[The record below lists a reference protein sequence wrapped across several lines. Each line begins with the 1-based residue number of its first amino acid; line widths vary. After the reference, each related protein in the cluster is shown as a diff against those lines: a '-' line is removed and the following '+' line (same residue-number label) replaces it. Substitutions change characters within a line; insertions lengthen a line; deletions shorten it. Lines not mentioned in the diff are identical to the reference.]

1 MTESQKKKC
10 HVIIHTASASAT
22 AIGAGLANLPFA
34 DSVPLTAIQ
43 LGMII
48 SIGKVFGARIE
59 ESAGKAILSDILGSQ
74 IGKVAAK
81 TLVGM
86 IPIAGNIINASVAG
100 TITETIGW
108 AAAKQFDNG
117 EL

>member
-1 MTESQKKKC
+1 MTDSQKKKC
-10 HVIIHTASASAT
+10 HAIIHTASASAT

-48 SIGKVFGARIE
+48 SLGKVFGVRLE

-74 IGKVAAK
+74 IGKIAAK
-81 TLVGM
+81 TLAGM
-86 IPIAGNIINASVAG
+86 IPVAGNFINASIAG

-108 AAAKQFDNG
+108 TAAKQFDRG
-117 EL
+117 E